1 MGTGSNSP
9 SVKKVK
15 LAKCSVCR
23 KVPSPDCEWNQG
35 RCPHRD
41 PSISTAVIHNFI
53 NFFKR
58 WK

>member
-1 MGTGSNSP
+1 MGTGPNRP
-9 SVKKVK
+9 GVKTVK